1 MGPLFACII
10 KKQFENL
17 RDGDRFFFSH
27 RRSQE
32 HPRPQGLPDVA
43 KKNIKRRSLGA
54 ILCDN
59 LEASILGKKPPVGE
73 DVFRTVSEENQ
84 ELDCKRVKM
93 FNGQLDL
100 SEIFSEAVTEEGDRL
115 TKDITSIPNPQSMGR
130 VAVPKTLKIM
140 TLLRGEERFV
150 GEFYLVYNHRPT
162 YHCDGGRR
170 WADEESYKQSQPTR

>member
-32 HPRPQGLPDVA
+32 HPRPQGLPSVA
-43 KKNIKRRSLGA
+43 KKNIKRRSLGG

-59 LEASILGKKPPVGE
+59 LEATVLDSKSIGQ
-73 DVFRTVSEENQ
+73 DVFRTVSVENQ
-84 ELDCKRVKM
+84 QLDCNRVKM
-93 FNGQLDL
+93 LNGQLDL

-115 TKDITSIPNPQSMGR
+115 TKNVTSVPNPQGKGR
-130 VAVPKTLKIM
+130 VAVLKTLKIM
-140 TLLRGEERFV
+140 ALLRGEERFV

-162 YHCDGGRR
+162 YDCDGGRR